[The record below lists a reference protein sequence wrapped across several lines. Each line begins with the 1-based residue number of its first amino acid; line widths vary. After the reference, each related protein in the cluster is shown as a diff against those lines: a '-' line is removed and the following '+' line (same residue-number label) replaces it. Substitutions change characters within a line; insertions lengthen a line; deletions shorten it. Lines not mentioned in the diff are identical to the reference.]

1 MGTVLVVVGL
11 PQPSQCFSGRKILQY
26 FQREKLV
33 SKAAVGQ
40 SRRDK
45 SPFDVGLPQ
54 EPDSEFGPVP
64 GPVENVKPANL
75 SDISVQDGE
84 ETKNKK
90 SPQNVELSGLSES
103 SPDRRPTQLFSTKG
117 NTC

>member
-1 MGTVLVVVGL
+1 MVSAKGKSAVV
-11 PQPSQCFSGRKILQY
+11 
-26 FQREKLV
+26 EKL
-33 SKAAVGQ
+33 GQ

-45 SPFDVGLPQ
+45 SPLDVDLPRGSA
-54 EPDSEFGPVP
+54 SEFGPVP
-64 GPVENVKPANL
+64 GPVEIAKLANL
-75 SDISVQDGE
+75 SDISVQDDK
-84 ETKNKK
+84 ETENEK